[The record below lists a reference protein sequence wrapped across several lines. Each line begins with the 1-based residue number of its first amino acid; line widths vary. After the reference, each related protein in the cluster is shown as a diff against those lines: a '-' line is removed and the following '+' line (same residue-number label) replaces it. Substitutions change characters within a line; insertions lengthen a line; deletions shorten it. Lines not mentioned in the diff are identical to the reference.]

1 MACGHRPVSSSPKP
15 GVRAWALFGVQPD
28 SSGDHVE
35 VFRLFGAS
43 FFCYKTSLVHT
54 SPQLMLKALDC

>member
-1 MACGHRPVSSSPKP
+1 MGCGHRPVGSSPKP

-43 FFCYKTSLVHT
+43 FVCYKISLVHD
-54 SPQLMLKALDC
+54 SPQFMLKALDC